1 MSFLDDYEPVE
12 DRLRAFWS
20 EHPNG
25 RVLTSFIDG
34 SGMQPGQVIL
44 FRADVWRDA
53 DGPSRPDASGFAH
66 QRILTTPPLN
76 KRGDPNESAPEWTSP
91 FEVAET
97 SAIGRALANLGYAA
111 KGKRPSREEMHKT
124 KGVSAGGESTTRRG
138 AAGSPADTYSGEE
151 KEQRDPAPSP
161 STDPSSEVR
170 EGEEPREVTDA
181 PQVSQPPGVASPSR
195 RPRCLHLKG
204 TRTVDRAAGGRVEVC
219 VECGV
224 VIETVMLS

>member
-34 SGMQPGQVIL
+34 SGMQPGEVIL

-66 QRILTTPPLN
+66 QRILEAPPSGRN
-76 KRGDPNESAPEWTSP
+76 GKPNESAPEWTSP

-111 KGKRPSREEMHKT
+111 KGKRPSREEMRKT
-124 KGVSAGGESTTRRG
+124 KA
-138 AAGSPADTYSGEE
+138 SGEK
-151 KEQRDPAPSP
+151 KEQRDTAPSP

-181 PQVSQPPGVASPSR
+181 PQVSQPPGVEYPSR
-195 RPRCLHLKG
+195 RSRCLHLKG
-204 TRTVDRAAGGRVEVC
+204 TKTVERAAGGRVEVC
-219 VECGV
+219 VDCGV
-224 VIETVMLS
+224 VIETVMLP